1 MAHRPFV
8 AILLFASAVLPFANQ
23 ALAQAPAAPTFVDGD
38 PATLACRI
46 VGSKLC
52 DFGVQQLTIEVRNP
66 GPVAAEPLAFELT
79 LPGKKGEPTPTETF
93 TRAQFPH
100 FARFGR
106 PVPAGG
112 KLSYQVLTALPAK
125 KGQLGVRVTAAS
137 FGEGGTLPRP
147 PIEFGKPEQV
157 QRESMAGTFPV
168 TQVAM
173 KNPLPH
179 AIDVL
184 LQVRFEQPKDVT
196 ELVGVRLPPNG
207 TLPVLLATR
216 PGKAA
221 WIDPLASAPGS
232 EVKAVAFEVVD
243 WCAVGDDP
251 GDAQIAALRTAW
263 DAWYR
268 WPEADVTCA
277 GDYAFRLRR
286 LQLNSTDRYDEFF
299 VRGRFTVDRNG
310 KVATELLEGTGAN
323 GKFLL
328 QEAIANLRRP
338 DFASLATQNRLQ
350 PVASD
355 RVALVGPGLRP
366 ADGDSGHLV
375 GGTQSAAE
383 ADNLE
388 VRDGLV
394 RSDGRGDGERSQW
407 EWRDFD
413 GARVVVRR
421 HGQSR
426 DLRFA
431 YALVGDRIVPT
442 AVTERVQFGANPAS
456 IGELILTNV
465 TFEGVVPIQPLPPRG
480 DGVAAL
486 RSAWDAAWRIPPTP
500 TTIEA
505 KFVVQCGNDGVWQGT
520 KRLSGSLVLRG
531 LGRAMVGSDIT
542 FDGSMPREQE
552 VQLAALVRDR
562 FGIWQARDFNDRGP
576 FDTVFRGAT
585 IHAADAA
592 GTFAIDGGPVAAVT
606 VANGLVR
613 TLRGKDGSTNT
624 FTYAKLGEHQVVVR
638 IEQKVGGDRTPAA
651 MRWDASV
658 QLTWQPFGEHLLPTK
673 MVFERIFGREWGPE
687 SITLSSVRVH

>member
-1 MAHRPFV
+1 MPHLSFG
-8 AILLFASAVLPFANQ
+8 AVLLLATT
-23 ALAQAPAAPTFVDGD
+23 AVAQAPTAPTFRDGD
-38 PATLACRI
+38 PATLVCRV
-46 VGSKLC
+46 VGSKSC
-52 DFGVQQLTIEVRNP
+52 DFGLQQLTVEVRNP
-66 GPVAAEPLAFELT
+66 GPVAAEPLVFELA
-79 LPGKKGEPTPTETF
+79 LPGKKPEPASTETF
-93 TRAQFPH
+93 ARAQFPH

-112 KLSYQVLTALPAK
+112 KLTYQVLTALPAK
-125 KGQLGVRVTAAS
+125 KGNVSVRAIAAT
-137 FGEGGTLPRP
+137 FGEGLGLPRP
-147 PIEFGKPEQV
+147 AIEFGKPEQV
-157 QRESMAGTFPV
+157 QRESMVGTFPI

-179 AIDVL
+179 ELDVL
-184 LQVRFEQPKDVT
+184 LLVRFEQPKDVT
-196 ELVGVRLPPNG
+196 ELVGVRLPANA
-207 TLPVLLATR
+207 TLPVLLASR
-216 PGKAA
+216 PGRAA
-221 WIDPLASAPGS
+221 WIDPLASAPGG

-243 WCAVGDDP
+243 WCAVGSDP
-251 GDAQIAALRTAW
+251 GDSQIAALRTAW
-263 DAWYR
+263 EAWYR
-268 WPEADVTCA
+268 WPEADVSCA
-277 GDYAFRLRR
+277 GDYTFRLRR
-286 LQLNSTDRYDEFF
+286 LQLNSTDRYDEFS
-299 VRGRFTVDRNG
+299 VRGRFTVDRSG
-310 KVATELLEGTGAN
+310 KVATEIQEGRGAN
-323 GKFLL
+323 GTLLL
-328 QEAIANLRRP
+328 QEAIANLRRM
-338 DFASLATQNRLQ
+338 DFATLATTHRLQ

-366 ADGDSGHLV
+366 TDGDSGHLV

-421 HGQSR
+421 HGPSR

-431 YALVGDRIVPT
+431 YAMVGDRIVPT
-442 AVTERVQFGANPAS
+442 AVTERVQFGANPFS
-456 IGELILTNV
+456 VGELVLANV
-465 TFEGVVPIQPLPPRG
+465 TFDGVVPIQPQPPRG

-486 RSAWDAAWRIPPTP
+486 RTAWDHAWRIPPTP
-500 TTIEA
+500 TVIEA

-520 KRLSGSLVLRG
+520 KRLSGAIVLRG

-542 FDGSMPREQE
+542 FDAGMPREQE

-576 FDTVFRGAT
+576 FDTCFRGAT

-592 GTFAIDGGPVAAVT
+592 GTFAVDGGPFAAVT

-613 TLRGKDGSTNT
+613 SVRGKDGSTNT
-624 FTYAKLGEHQVVVR
+624 YTYARLGDRQVVVR
-638 IEQKVGGDRTPAA
+638 IDQKVGGERTPAA

-658 QLTWQPFGEHLLPTK
+658 QLTWQEFGGHLVPTK
-673 MVFERIFGREWGPE
+673 MVFEHVFGREWGPE
-687 SITLSSVRVH
+687 SITLSSVRVR